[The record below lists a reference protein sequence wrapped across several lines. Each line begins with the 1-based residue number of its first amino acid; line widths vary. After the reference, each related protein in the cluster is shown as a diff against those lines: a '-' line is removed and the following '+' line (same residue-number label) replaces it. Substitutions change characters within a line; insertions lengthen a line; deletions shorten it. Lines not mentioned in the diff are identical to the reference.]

1 MTSLRSLLL
10 VGLRISLG
18 AYFFYA
24 GVSKVINPDWSAAG
38 YLKNAETFPS
48 LYSWLASSD
57 ILPLTN
63 ILNEWGLTLIG
74 ISLMLGLFTR
84 LGALAGVVLM
94 VLYYFPAL
102 SFPQVGEHA
111 YIVDDHIIFIFALLL
126 LTVLAAG
133 RTWGIDGL
141 LKGRGGLLARFT

>member
-1 MTSLRSLLL
+1 MTSLRSLSL

-24 GVSKVINPDWSAAG
+24 GVSKVIDPAWSAAG
-38 YLKNAETFPS
+38 YLNNAQTFPS
-48 LYSWLASSD
+48 FYAWLARPD

-63 ILNEWGLTLIG
+63 LLNEWGLTLIG
-74 ISLMLGLFTR
+74 VSLVLGLFTR
-84 LGALAGVVLM
+84 IGAVAGVTLM
-94 VLYYFPAL
+94 VLYYLPAL
-102 SFPQVGEHA
+102 AFPQVGEHA

-126 LTVLAAG
+126 LAATAAG

-141 LKGRGGLLARFT
+141 IKKRGGLFARFT